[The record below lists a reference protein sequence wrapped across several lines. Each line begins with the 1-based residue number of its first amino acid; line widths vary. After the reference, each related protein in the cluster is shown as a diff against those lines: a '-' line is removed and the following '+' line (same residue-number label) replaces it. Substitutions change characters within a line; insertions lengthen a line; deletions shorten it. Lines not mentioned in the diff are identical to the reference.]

1 MVRCWRWFPNPE
13 LTAEPFYH
21 LGASLFNT
29 HNEVEGLIAK
39 KKYGK
44 AIAVLRE
51 QLAVERNV
59 FKLQQMAD
67 LLVLEGQDREA
78 LQILSRLVEEFGS
91 QGFFTKA
98 IAILK
103 KIQRI
108 KPDLAGLEERLT
120 ELVRKRSEESEPAKA
135 EQNSEA
141 EEISGTSLVGL
152 SPLFRD
158 LSDNELT
165 AFIRGLDL
173 QLFDPG
179 QIVVSEGEPGHSLFV
194 VASGT
199 LRVYVRDLESHNT
212 QVRLLESG
220 EFFGEISL
228 LTGQRRSATITCATT
243 CELLELDISRLNAM
257 AQFHPGIPNTIR
269 HFARKRRNS
278 PEERMARRG
287 EQAS

>member
-1 MVRCWRWFPNPE
+1 M
-13 LTAEPFYH
+13 
-21 LGASLFNT
+21 FNT
-29 HNEVEGLIAK
+29 PSEVESLIAK

-44 AIAVLRE
+44 AIAILRE

-59 FKLQQMAD
+59 FKMQQMAD

-78 LQILSRLVEEFGS
+78 LHILSRLVEEFGS
-91 QGFFTKA
+91 QGFITKA

-103 KIQRI
+103 KMQRI

-120 ELVRKRSEESEPAKA
+120 ELVRKRAEETEPAKT
-135 EQNSEA
+135 EA
-141 EEISGTSLVGL
+141 QQAQDETPSASLVGL

-158 LSDNELT
+158 FSDVELT

-173 QLFDPG
+173 QIFEPG

-194 VASGT
+194 VATGS
-199 LRVYVRDLESHNT
+199 LRVYVRDLENHNT
-212 QVRLLESG
+212 QVRLVESG

-243 CELLELDISRLNAM
+243 CELLELDIGRLNAM
-257 AQFHPGIPNTIR
+257 AQHHPGIPNTIR